1 MDGTMDG
8 CLPDIVVASQ
18 FSHGLSLTIPFRN
31 FLALANA
38 QCARSAKLNSLF
50 LCPFDASLTRR
61 KRVWS
66 AWIVPKPPSTR
77 ADIKH
82 DIEARK

>member
-1 MDGTMDG
+1 MDG

-50 LCPFDASLTRR
+50 LCPFDASLTAFADQVALQFRNAGRR
-61 KRVWS
+61 
-66 AWIVPKPPSTR
+66 
-77 ADIKH
+77 
-82 DIEARK
+82 